1 MIIDFHAHLER
12 DPETK
17 TYRIADLEKDTRYNK
32 LDLRLISALEGK
44 SVRGQNQVIRELVQ
58 ANPEKYLGCALVNPK
73 EDDSVEQVQEIASQP
88 EFRALEFDSL
98 EHGYLPEAQ
107 QQNIDAILKIA
118 EDKKWVI
125 KVFTGKGFQTIPG
138 QWVFYSRR
146 FPNLNFVFLHMG
158 TNDFGYNMIEQAAQ
172 HENIFL
178 ETSYQYE
185 LPILRKAFKRLPAER
200 FIFGSNYP
208 VNLTYASLNVFN
220 VLELSEETQRKL
232 FFENAKRLLSI

>member
-12 DPETK
+12 DPESK
-17 TYRIADLEKDTRYNK
+17 TYLVADLEEDTHYNK
-32 LDLRLISALEGK
+32 LNLRLISALEGK
-44 SVRGQNQVIRELVQ
+44 NVRSQNQAVRELVQ
-58 ANPEKYLGCALVNPK
+58 TNPDKYLGCAIVNPK
-73 EDDSVEQVQEIASQP
+73 EDDSIEQVLEIASQP
-88 EFRALEFDSL
+88 EFRAIEFDSL

-107 QQNIDAILKIA
+107 QQNIDEILKIA
-118 EDKKWVI
+118 EGKQWVI

-138 QWVFYSRR
+138 QWVFYSQR

-172 HENIFL
+172 HENIFM

-185 LPILRKAFKRLPAER
+185 LPILRKAFKRLPPER

-208 VNLTYASLNVFN
+208 VNLTYASINVFN
-220 VLELSEETQRKL
+220 VLELPKETQRKL
-232 FFENAKRLLSI
+232 FYENAKRLLKL

>member
-1 MIIDFHAHLER
+1 MVIDFHAHLDR

-17 TYRIADLEKDTRYNK
+17 VYRIPELDEDTRYNK

-44 SVRGQNQVIRELVQ
+44 NIRHQNQVIRELVW
-58 ANPEKYLGCALVNPK
+58 ANPGKYLGCALVNPK
-73 EDDSVEQVQEIASQP
+73 EDDSVEQVEELAESD
-88 EFRALEFDSL
+88 EFKALEFDSL
-98 EHGYLPEAQ
+98 EHGYLPEIQ
-107 QQNIDAILKIA
+107 QENIDAILHIA
-118 EDKKWVI
+118 EAHKWVI

-138 QWVFYSRR
+138 QWVFYSKR

-172 HENIFL
+172 HENIYL

-185 LPILRKAFKRLPAER
+185 LPILRKAFKRLSAER

-220 VLELSEETQRKL
+220 VLQLSAETQHKL
-232 FFENAKRLLSI
+232 FYENAKRLLGI